1 MHKNKKSAALV
12 FLSIILSGVVLSGI
26 GYILYLKWLA
36 DGNDFLFATDYSGVA
51 LITAEIVALVFE
63 IIFISVTVNDRKAF
77 NHINE
82 ENAELQ
88 SKYKKVCIRL
98 KNSEK
103 DIDNLKAVQS
113 VLLQEKSNEVEC
125 GKEQWEKA
133 LNKISEAADIASEE
147 PDLVDEKSSD
157 TEIRHSEI
165 MGKNAIP
172 DSDVIQENAIPD
184 SEAVQENEINDSEA
198 TETVISKSETL
209 DTSEAI
215 VEAIFRSE
223 SDRENNKQGYQ
234 DQQEQQTGNE
244 PEVAVDEQDRVIKDI
259 EVIRRMLDE
268 IDQCK
273 KYPTTLLY
281 VRLKGV
287 TVDEYYADMKNL
299 FRRRAVWTS
308 PKENQLLLFFVKE
321 KQKNIMDFVWQHIV
335 YQKEVKAYDF
345 FNVDEENT
353 VSDLIKKEKVIID
366 LIK

>member
-1 MHKNKKSAALV
+1 LHKNKKSAALI

-36 DGNDFLFATDYSGVA
+36 DGSDLLFATDYSGAA
-51 LITAEIVALVFE
+51 LIVAEIVALIFE
-63 IIFISVTVNDRKAF
+63 VIFISVTVNDRKAF
-77 NHINE
+77 NNINE
-82 ENAELQ
+82 ENGEIQ

-98 KNSEK
+98 KNAEK
-103 DIDNLKAVQS
+103 DIDNLKAVQR
-113 VLLQEKSNEVEC
+113 VLLQEKPNEVEC
-125 GKEQWEKA
+125 GKEQWKNA
-133 LNKISEAADIASEE
+133 LDKISEAAETVSEE
-147 PDLVDEKSSD
+147 PDMVDEKSSD
-157 TEIRHSEI
+157 TEIQHSEI
-165 MGKNAIP
+165 IGKN
-172 DSDVIQENAIPD
+172 EIPD
-184 SEAVQENEINDSEA
+184 SEAIQETVIPDSEE

-223 SDRENNKQGYQ
+223 SDRENNKQEYH
-234 DQQEQQTGNE
+234 DQQEQQMGIESVTT
-244 PEVAVDEQDRVIKDI
+244 VDEPDRVIKDI
-259 EVIRRMLDE
+259 KVIRQMLDE
-268 IDQCK
+268 IDQFK

-281 VRLKGV
+281 VRLNGV

-345 FNVDEENT
+345 FNVDEKNT
-353 VSDLIKKEKVIID
+353 VSDLIEKEKVIID